1 MKLNLIARACAL
13 ALTLSLASVPAFAKL
28 AAGAPAPD
36 FSAPAALAGKTFTFA
51 LADALKK
58 GPVVV
63 YFYPKAFTK
72 GCTIEANLFAEATE
86 QFTALGSTVI
96 GVSADGM
103 EVLKEF
109 STGPC
114 GSKFA
119 VASDEDRK
127 IIKAYDAALLVKP
140 DMADRVSSVI
150 TPDYKVL
157 YACESLNPDQH
168 VTNTLAP
175 IKARKRNSTK

>member
-1 MKLNLIARACAL
+1 MKLNLIARACAV
-13 ALTLSLASVPAFAKL
+13 ALTLSIASMPAFAKL

-86 QFTALGSTVI
+86 QFAALGSTVI

-127 IIKAYDAALLVKP
+127 NIKAYDAALLVKP
-140 DMADRVSSVI
+140 DMADRVSYVI
-150 TPDYKVL
+150 TPDNKVL
-157 YACESLNPDQH
+157 YAYDSLNPDQH
-168 VTNTLAP
+168 VTNTLAA
-175 IKARKRNSTK
+175 IKAWKQNATK